1 MKKILLTM
9 LILFPCLV
17 LFGQGNVTKEINEQ
31 VWLPFIKGFT
41 TEDQELFKSVHS
53 KDIVRVSQDQSELLN
68 YDKYF
73 KKVPDSVKARWAV
86 WKKNIELR
94 FIQRI
99 SADGNAFEVGYY
111 RSTSTNSQTG
121 EKRQGIGK
129 FHVLLKKENGK
140 WKIVM
145 DVDSAKGV
153 TEDDFNKSKPL
164 QD

>member
-1 MKKILLTM
+1 MITLLVLFPG
-9 LILFPCLV
+9 LILFS
-17 LFGQGNVTKEINEQ
+17 QNNATKEINEQ

-41 TEDQELFKSVHS
+41 TENDELFRSVHS
-53 KDIVRVSQDQSELLN
+53 KDIVRVSQDQNELLN
-68 YDKYF
+68 YDRYF
-73 KKVPDSVKARWAV
+73 KKVPDSVRAKWAV

-99 SADGNAFEVGYY
+99 SAEGSAFEVGYY
-111 RSTSTNSQTG
+111 KSTSTNSQTG

-129 FHVLLKKENGK
+129 FHVLLKKESGK

-145 DVDSAKGV
+145 DADPSKDV
-153 TEDDFNKSKPL
+153 TEDDFNKAKPL